1 MRQTLILLL
10 VLSLTMAATR
20 ARAERTGAFVAQ
32 LAPASGAVPGAFVA
46 AGSRRA
52 AGPDG
57 AAIAA
62 AAPRLAALGV
72 TLRRAL
78 LASLP
83 APGRLARTGPG
94 VPGFAPERVVLL
106 ETADSAS
113 AAVAMRALADAGTV
127 EWVEPLRQR
136 TLALESYSCAVAA
149 APVTGA
155 TLDSLPNDS
164 LLRTGWQWGLW
175 NLGSAGGGL
184 YGGVARADVH
194 ALEAWRV
201 SVGADTLRLAIADT
215 GIDPAHPE
223 LGGLL
228 AGGATRIVDAL
239 NVTGEMVP
247 AITDSFGHG
256 TPVAGVMAARTNDG
270 PHFSGR
276 GVAGICGGDGVTS
289 SGCRL
294 VPIKIA
300 PGHSGDAS
308 SFDIA
313 AAVLHATDVGARAM
327 NLSFAGAGGS
337 RLERLALTYAITRG
351 CVVVAG
357 AGNSGAGPTPER
369 AVYPAAYAA
378 DGLCI
383 QVGASDEFDERTRWS
398 SYGPGLDLLAP
409 GVDIWTTF
417 MTYPSY
423 YGAVYDGYVAAAGT
437 SFAAP
442 FVTGAV
448 GLLAAARPEL
458 IDTDFQHVIRESAD
472 DIGDPGVDART
483 GWGRLNISRAL
494 DAVRPGIGI
503 WHDEVAAQ
511 SVVPDS
517 VSGPLVLGEAGP
529 GTLDRY
535 RGVVSARRW
544 LALATVTLPDSFADS
559 ARVWLRVG
567 GTFAAR
573 GDYRLPYFTPTAQVI
588 ARTRRTFTLRGYL
601 YRADEDSC
609 ANCPETWIPLPPEY
623 VRFGFTVMGPTVA
636 DTGRGTASVP
646 PEGSMLAGANPFR
659 GSLLLRAPGPGRV
672 TVLDALGHRVR
683 EFGVPGGALRWDGR
697 DGAGHGVPPGLY
709 FVRWQGAKVSRT
721 VRVVR
726 LGS

>member
-1 MRQTLILLL
+1 MRHASVLLL
-10 VLSLTMAATR
+10 LLTLLAA
-20 ARAERTGAFVAQ
+20 APVAHAESSGAFVAQ
-32 LAPASGAVPGAFVA
+32 LAPAA
-46 AGSRRA
+46 ASAPASLAGPGSRRPA
-52 AGPDG
+52 RADD

-72 TLRRAL
+72 TLRRTL
-78 LASLP
+78 LGGLP
-83 APGRLARTGPG
+83 APALSARPGPA
-94 VPGFAPERVVLL
+94 VPGFAPERIVLL
-106 ETADSAS
+106 EAADSAS
-113 AAVAMRALADAGTV
+113 AAAAMLSLADAGDV
-127 EWVEPLRQR
+127 EWAEPLQQR
-136 TLALESYSCAVAA
+136 SVALESFSQAA
-149 APVTGA
+149 AFAPFGRT
-155 TLDSLPNDS
+155 TLDSLPDDP
-164 LLRTGWQWGLW
+164 LLRSGMQWGLW
-175 NLGSAGGGL
+175 NVGSAGGGF
-184 YGGVARADVH
+184 YGGTARADAH
-194 ALEAWRV
+194 APEAWHA
-201 SVGADTLRLAIADT
+201 SVGADTLRLAVADT
-215 GIDPAHPE
+215 GVDPAHPE
-223 LGGLL
+223 LAGLL

-239 NVTGEMVP
+239 NVTGEPVP
-247 AITDSFGHG
+247 AVTDSFGHG

-270 PHFSGR
+270 PRIAGR
-276 GVAGICGGDGVTS
+276 GVAGVCGGDAVSTA
-289 SGCRL
+289 GCRL

-327 NLSFAGAGGS
+327 NLSFAGASGS
-337 RLERLALTYAITRG
+337 RVERLALTYAITRG
-351 CVVVAG
+351 CVVVVAAGNGGAG
-357 AGNSGAGPTPER
+357 ATPDR
-369 AVYPAAYAA
+369 PIYPAAYAA

-383 QVGASDEFDERTRWS
+383 QVGASDPFDARTRWS
-398 SYGPGLDLLAP
+398 SYGPGLDLVAP

-423 YGAVYDGYVAAAGT
+423 AGADYNGYVAASGT

-458 IDTDFQHVIRESAD
+458 IDTDFQHVLRESAD

-483 GWGRLNISRAL
+483 GWGRLNLARAL

-511 SVVPDS
+511 SVEPDS
-517 VSGPLVLGEAGP
+517 LSGPLVLGEAGP
-529 GTLDRY
+529 GTLDRW
-535 RGVVSARRW
+535 RGVVSARRFV
-544 LALATVTLPDSFADS
+544 ALATVTLPDSFADS
-559 ARVWLRVG
+559 VRVWPRVG

-601 YRADEDSC
+601 YSVDEDSC
-609 ANCPETWIPLPPEY
+609 TSCPEPWIPLPPEY
-623 VRFGFTVMGPTVA
+623 IRFGFTVLGPTVA
-636 DTGRGTASVP
+636 DTLRGPNEVP
-646 PEGSMLAGANPFR
+646 QGGSLLAGANPFH

-683 EFGVPGGALRWDGR
+683 AFEVAGGALRWDGR
-697 DGAGHGVPPGLY
+697 DTSGRGAPPGLY
-709 FVRWQGAKVSRT
+709 FVRWQGREDART

-726 LGS
+726 LGP